1 MNDVDDTLVRNGNS
15 LSELHL
21 LCQKLPKARFYLL
34 LIYLIEVLVLEDVV
48 IGALATG
55 ITLW

>member
-1 MNDVDDTLVRNGNS
+1 MNDVDDTLVRDGNS
-15 LSELHL
+15 LSELNL

-34 LIYLIEVLVLEDVV
+34 LIYLIEVLVLVDVV
-48 IGALATG
+48 IGAIAAG